1 MNGKEMEK
9 RLQELIPGGAHT
21 YSKGADQFSSNA
33 PKVITH
39 GKGVYIW
46 DVDGNK
52 YLDWCMGLYSVV
64 LGHAYELVIS
74 RVRNQ
79 LEKGTNFQRPAIE
92 ELELAE
98 MLVKIVPCADMVK
111 FAKNGSTVTTA
122 AFKLS
127 RAYTGREKIAIC
139 SDHPFFSYDD
149 WFIGSTPCSEGITEH
164 EKRLSVK
171 FKFNDL
177 ESVKKVFAEHKGQI
191 AALIMEPMKFEEPRD
206 GFLHKVGELCR
217 ENGTMYILDEM
228 ITGFRF
234 PLGGAQKYFDVTPDL
249 TTFGKAVAN
258 GFSMAFLAGKREI
271 MELGGIEPGKKK
283 VFLVSTT
290 HGAETHSLVAAMATI
305 DEFRNRDVVNH
316 IWDVGGQLIDKVTKI
331 IEHKKLSQ
339 YVKITGHKY
348 LPLMLFK
355 DSNGEDSL
363 GYKTLFMQEIIRR
376 NILFQGMFVAAFQ
389 HSQTEIDYTLNAIA
403 ESLDVYAKAIEAKS
417 VNGFLQGDPIKPVF
431 RSVN

>member
-1 MNGKEMEK
+1 
-9 RLQELIPGGAHT
+9 
-21 YSKGADQFSSNA
+21 
-33 PKVITH
+33 
-39 GKGVYIW
+39 
-46 DVDGNK
+46 
-52 YLDWCMGLYSVV
+52 MGLYSVV
-64 LGHAYELVIS
+64 LGHAYEPIIS
-74 RVRNQ
+74 RVKNQ
-79 LEKGTNFQRPAIE
+79 LEKGSNFQRPAIE

-98 MLVKIVPCADMVK
+98 MLAKLVPCAEMVK

-122 AFKLS
+122 AFKLA

-149 WFIGSTPCSEGITEH
+149 WFIGSTPCSEGITEY
-164 EKRLSVK
+164 EKQLSVK
-171 FKFNDL
+171 FRFNDI
-177 ESVKKVFAEHKGQI
+177 ESVRNVFKENKGKI
-191 AALIMEPMKFEEPRD
+191 AALIMEPMKFEEPAD

-217 ENGTMYILDEM
+217 ENGAVYILDEM

-305 DEFRNRDVVNH
+305 DEFKKGKVIEH
-316 IWDVGGQLIDKVTKI
+316 IWAVGDQLITKVKEM
-331 IEHKKLSQ
+331 IEAKGLSA
-339 YVKITGHKY
+339 YVKISGHKF
-348 LPLMLFK
+348 LPIMLFK
-355 DSNGEDSL
+355 NSDGEDSL
-363 GYKTLFMQEIIRR
+363 GYKTLFMQELVRR
-376 NILFQGMFVAAFQ
+376 GILFQGIFVSAYMHTQAD
-389 HSQTEIDYTLNAIA
+389 IDYTLKAIS
-403 ESLDVYAKAIEAKS
+403 ESLDLYGKAIEAKS
-417 VNGFLQGDPIKPVF
+417 LEGYLHGEPIKPVF

>member
-1 MNGKEMEK
+1 MNGNDMEK
-9 RLQELIPGGAHT
+9 RLKELIPGGAHT
-21 YSKGADQFSSNA
+21 YSKGSDQFPANA

-64 LGHAYELVIS
+64 LGHAYEPVVS
-74 RVRNQ
+74 RVRSQ

-92 ELELAE
+92 ELQLAE
-98 MLVKIVPCADMVK
+98 MLVDLVPCADMVK

-127 RAYTGREKIAIC
+127 RAFTGREKIAIC

-149 WFIGSTPCSEGITEH
+149 WFIGSTPCSEGITEY
-164 EKRLSVK
+164 EKRLSLK
-171 FKFNDL
+171 FRYNDID
-177 ESVKKVFAEHKGQI
+177 SVKKVFEEHKGQI

-217 ENGTMYILDEM
+217 ENGTVYILDEM

-234 PLGGAQKYFDVTPDL
+234 PLGGAQKYFNVTPDL

-258 GFSMAFLAGKREI
+258 GFSMAFLGGKRKI
-271 MELGGIEPGKKK
+271 MELGGIDPGKKK

-305 DEFRNRDVVNH
+305 DEFRKHDVVGH
-316 IWDVGGQLIDKVTKI
+316 IWDVGAQMIAKVTELIGQKG
-331 IEHKKLSQ
+331 LSD
-339 YVKITGHKY
+339 YVKITGHNY

-355 DSNGEDSL
+355 DRNGADSL
-363 GYKTLFMQEIIRR
+363 DYKTLFMQEMIKRG
-376 NILFQGMFVAAFQ
+376 ILFQGLFVAAYQ
-389 HSQTEIDYTLNAIA
+389 HTRAEIDTTLQAIA
-403 ESLDVYAKAIEAKS
+403 ECLDVYKAAIEAGTLEGYL
-417 VNGFLQGDPIKPVF
+417 VGEAIKPVF
-431 RSVN
+431 RAVN